1 MTCLAMI
8 KNANHD
14 LVGNVVLKCG
24 TADFWPCC

>member
-1 MTCLAMI
+1 LAMI

-24 TADFWPCC
+24 TADF